1 MAKKRLSMNK
11 IREIIRLHEES
22 QLSYR
27 KIARVLRVSH
37 PIVSK
42 YITDFKA
49 TGLKYADV
57 KDISDTDLLEL
68 SLRRKRKSQQKGI
81 KVYRN
86 TLSILYK
93 N

>member
-37 PIVSK
+37 PIVSQ

-68 SLRRKRKSQQKGI
+68 LERKKKESKRT
-81 KVYRN
+81 V
-86 TLSILYK
+86 
-93 N
+93 